1 MHPDQ
6 VPSPELIRE
15 AWIGT
20 NWIVELSA
28 TGSCDRRDFR
38 GMPAYVKTPEALV
51 KLVQDRNPG
60 QWGWERFS
68 PCEPQH
74 SICCGCS
81 VFGGSE
87 PAWAVMEDITV
98 VGAIVRRPHGL
109 NPNQDF
115 VVSPDARSESSGC
128 GLVEVPL
135 TGFFLSK
142 TTLQYSE

>member
-38 GMPAYVKTPEALV
+38 GMLTCAKTLKALV
-51 KLVQDRNPG
+51 HLVQDRNPG

-74 SICCGCS
+74 STCCGCS
-81 VFGGSE
+81 VFDGSE
-87 PAWAVMEDITV
+87 PAWADHGSGGDSAATPRAKPEPRLCSQS
-98 VGAIVRRPHGL
+98 RR
-109 NPNQDF
+109 
-115 VVSPDARSESSGC
+115 
-128 GLVEVPL
+128 
-135 TGFFLSK
+135 
-142 TTLQYSE
+142 